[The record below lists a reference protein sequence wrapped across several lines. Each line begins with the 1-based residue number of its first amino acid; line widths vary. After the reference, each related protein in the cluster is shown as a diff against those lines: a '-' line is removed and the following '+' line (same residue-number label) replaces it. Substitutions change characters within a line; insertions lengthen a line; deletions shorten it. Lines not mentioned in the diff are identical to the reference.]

1 MIDQL
6 DNTKDK
12 SSSKPEVEHVEKQK
26 QEYKLIGSFWRTKG
40 LNLYSYSP
48 FDGSLH
54 KVDIKYSD
62 TIHLEIIDN
71 KLTPVDKEMQKATVD
86 TRFVYF
92 EALNDKSAV
101 ARVHRYRRD
110 LNEMCNLKVFSDN
123 CKIDIF
129 NL

>member
-62 TIHLEIIDN
+62 TIHLEAIDGE
-71 KLTPVDKEMQKATVD
+71 LVPVDKEMQKATVD

-92 EALNDKSAV
+92 EALRDESAIK
-101 ARVHRYRRD
+101 RVCRYKHD
-110 LNEMCNLKVFSDN
+110 LSKMCNLKEFVPGN
-123 CKIDIF
+123 KIDSF
-129 NL
+129 K